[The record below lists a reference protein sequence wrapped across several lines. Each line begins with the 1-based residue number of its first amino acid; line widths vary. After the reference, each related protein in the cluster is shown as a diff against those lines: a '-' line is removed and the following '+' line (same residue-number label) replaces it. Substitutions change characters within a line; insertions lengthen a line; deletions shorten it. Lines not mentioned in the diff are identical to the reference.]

1 VRDRK
6 NDESSS
12 TVRERRL
19 LERVSYWERGPDRS
33 NQTPAETLV
42 RSICAHLLR
51 LLNTRQGSVP
61 LDPLFGVP
69 DLTNIAGGLSSGATA
84 DIEQELRRVVGQYEP
99 RLKNPSVSA
108 TQQSGDILAL
118 AFSLSGVVEVDH
130 QLIPLQL
137 STRLDGNGKLS
148 FI

>member
-1 VRDRK
+1 M
-6 NDESSS
+6 
-12 TVRERRL
+12 RERRL
-19 LERVSYWERGPDRS
+19 LERVSYWERGLDRS
-33 NQTPAETLV
+33 RQTPAETLV

-69 DLTNIAGGLSSGATA
+69 DLTNVAGGLSSGATA
-84 DIEQELRRVVGQYEP
+84 DIEQELRRVVCQYEP
-99 RLKNPSVSA
+99 RLRDARVSA
-108 TQQSGDILAL
+108 IAQGADVLAL
-118 AFSLSGVVEVDH
+118 AFSLSGFVEVDH

-137 STRLDGNGKLS
+137 STRLDGNGRLS